1 VFLPAK
7 IFMLSLK
14 LVNRFYQKRKIVVG
28 NYFEIIILIK
38 EKKIFNTIKDL
49 SRDHKPSSVLVKKK
63 NLKFVR
69 KTSKI
74 VIRKK
79 QL

>member
-38 EKKIFNTIKDL
+38 KKIFNTIKDL

-63 NLKFVR
+63 KLKFVR